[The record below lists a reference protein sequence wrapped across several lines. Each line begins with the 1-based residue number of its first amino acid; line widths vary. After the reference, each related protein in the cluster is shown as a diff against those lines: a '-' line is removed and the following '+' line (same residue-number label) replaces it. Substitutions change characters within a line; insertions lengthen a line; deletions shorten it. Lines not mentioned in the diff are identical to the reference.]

1 VVFREIDFG
10 AVIYQAGL
18 AKWVNDAYFSA
29 EKKQAAD
36 NFLKKFKEE
45 HPKKLERL
53 VVLNETLLDEA
64 ASLSKLLDEFM
75 RANLL
80 GLQSTAN
87 LPGLKPTA

>member
-1 VVFREIDFG
+1 
-10 AVIYQAGL
+10 VIYRAGL
-18 AKWVNDAYFSA
+18 AKWVNDAYFSTD
-29 EKKQAAD
+29 KKLAAD
-36 NFLKKFKEE
+36 NFLNKFKEE
-45 HPKKLERL
+45 HPKKLEKL
-53 VVLNETLLDEA
+53 VVLNESLLDEA